1 MTFRGMILIYLILE
15 QDQFSPVD
23 AYYFP
28 ESIIPISRMSEP
40 KNFTGTSEPRGRTVL
55 CAELP
60 SDPGQPEWDLSDHE
74 LGRRLTDWLA
84 QAGLPVSA
92 GLKGVVTRR
101 LSHAYPVYTRDYE
114 ARQATLDAWLGQID
128 GLLTFGRQ
136 GLFAHDNTHHAAG
149 DGLRGRRV
157 PCRGGGARP
166 LPLGRVSPQV

>member
-1 MTFRGMILIYLILE
+1 M
-15 QDQFSPVD
+15 
-23 AYYFP
+23 
-28 ESIIPISRMSEP
+28 
-40 KNFTGTSEPRGRTVL
+40 
-55 CAELP
+55 
-60 SDPGQPEWDLSDHE
+60 SDHE

-136 GLFAHDNTHHAAG
+136 GLFAHDNTHHALATAYAAVECLAEG
-149 DGLRGRRV
+149 GVLDRSRWAEYRRKFETHV
-157 PCRGGGARP
+157 
-166 LPLGRVSPQV
+166 VED